1 MLKQPVF
8 INSIAS
14 ISALGTTSDEIWN
27 NYLHEN
33 SLFQKFD
40 ANNKQ

>member
-14 ISALGTTSDEIWN
+14 ISALGTSSADIWN

-33 SLFQKFD
+33 SLFQQID
-40 ANNKQ
+40 ANQKH